1 MTGPAVYRLRRFM
14 LEQWIERAITL
25 LDQIDG
31 EPDLEDS
38 DEDFTDERENPEGMM
53 GGQGL

>member
-1 MTGPAVYRLRRFM
+1 MTSPAIYRLRRLL
-14 LEQWIERAITL
+14 LEKWIEEAIAL

-38 DEDFTDERENPEGMM
+38 DEDFTDERENPERML

>member
-1 MTGPAVYRLRRFM
+1 MTSSAVYRLRRLM
-14 LEQWIERAITL
+14 LEQWIEQAIAL

-31 EPDLEDS
+31 EPDLEDN
-38 DEDFTDERENPEGMM
+38 DEDFTDERENPERMM

>member
-1 MTGPAVYRLRRFM
+1 MTTTAIHRLRRLM
-14 LEQWIERAITL
+14 LEQWIEQAIAL

-38 DEDFTDERENPEGMM
+38 DEDFTDERENPERMM

>member
-1 MTGPAVYRLRRFM
+1 MTSPAIYRLRRQM
-14 LEQWIERAITL
+14 LEQWIEQAIAL
-25 LDQIDG
+25 LDQMDG

-38 DEDFTDERENPEGMM
+38 DEDFTDERENPERMM

>member
-1 MTGPAVYRLRRFM
+1 MSSPAIYRLRRLM
-14 LEQWIERAITL
+14 LELWIEQAIAL

-31 EPDLEDS
+31 DPDLEDG
-38 DEDFTDERENPEGMM
+38 DDDFTDERENPEKMM

>member
-1 MTGPAVYRLRRFM
+1 MSSPAIYRLRRLM
-14 LEQWIERAITL
+14 LEQWIEQAIAL

-31 EPDLEDS
+31 DPDLEDG
-38 DEDFTDERENPEGMM
+38 DDDFTDERENPERMM

>member
-1 MTGPAVYRLRRFM
+1 MSSPAVYRLRRLM
-14 LEQWIERAITL
+14 LEQWIERAIAL

-38 DEDFTDERENPEGMM
+38 DEDFTDERENPERMM

>member
-1 MTGPAVYRLRRFM
+1 MTSYAIHRLRRLM
-14 LEQWIERAITL
+14 LEQWIEQAIAL

-31 EPDLEDS
+31 DPDLEDS
-38 DEDFTDERENPEGMM
+38 DDDFTDERENPQKMM